1 MKTSLLLLS
10 MVLGGCQEWMAEP
23 VRVQRHYGESA
34 RVAYL
39 AQIYDPARANQPAA
53 LAPEGLG
60 DGIKS
65 IKVLQRTYQ
74 ADMGKPERARQ
85 MTTFQTG
92 AGVGGGGG
100 GGGGGGQ

>member
-23 VRVQRHYGESA
+23 VRVERHYGESA

-60 DGIKS
+60 DGTKS

-74 ADMGKPERARQ
+74 ADMGSPQRTRQ

-92 AGVGGGGG
+92 TGGG